1 MEKLLTIIVPCYNE
15 QEVLPLFI
23 EAITPVRKELF
34 EKNELNTEV
43 LFVDDG
49 SSDSTLEL
57 LRSFHEKDESVRYI
71 SFSKNFGK
79 EAGILAGLKN
89 AKGDYAVLM
98 DADLQH
104 PPALLPKMY
113 SELTG
118 ASVSDRTA
126 GNTTDT
132 DAGMSKVLPV
142 NPYDSVAMYRDDRKK
157 EGFFRRHFS
166 SMFFKLMNK
175 LSKLNMVN
183 GATDFRMMNRPM
195 INAIIS
201 MPETNRFSKGIFNWV
216 GFNTKWLP
224 FETGERPAGES
235 KWTFGK
241 LISYSFDALLSF
253 SEVPLKICSWLGIIF
268 CLISFITGLV
278 HFIKTLVF
286 GDPVAGFPTLYL
298 MMLLLG
304 GIVLLFLGIM
314 GQYMAR
320 IYLEIKQRPVY
331 IIKESDD
338 SSGQ

>member
-1 MEKLLTIIVPCYNE
+1 MDKLLTIIVPCFNE

-23 EAITPVRKELF
+23 EAVTPVRKELI
-34 EKNELNTEV
+34 EKHELNTEL
-43 LFVDDG
+43 LFIDDG
-49 SSDSTLEL
+49 SGDRTLEL
-57 LRSFHEKDESVRYI
+57 LRDFHEKDASVRYI

-79 EAGILAGLKN
+79 EAAILAGLKN

-98 DADLQH
+98 DSDLQH
-104 PPALLPKMY
+104 PPALLPQMY
-113 SELTG
+113 SELTNTFSESNPQG
-118 ASVSDRTA
+118 SNKPIPEA
-126 GNTTDT
+126 GLC
-132 DAGMSKVLPV
+132 K
-142 NPYDSVAMYRDDRKK
+142 YDSVAMYRDDRKK

-183 GATDFRMMNRPM
+183 GATDFRMMSRPM

-216 GFNTKWLP
+216 GFNTKWMP

-235 KWTFGK
+235 KWSFGK
-241 LISYSFDALLSF
+241 LISYSFDAILAF

-268 CLISFITGLV
+268 CLVSFLIGIV
-278 HFIKTLVF
+278 HFIKTLIF

-304 GIVLLFLGIM
+304 GIILLFLGIM
-314 GQYMAR
+314 GQYLAR

-331 IIKESDD
+331 IVKESNDNK
-338 SSGQ
+338 ST

>member
-1 MEKLLTIIVPCYNE
+1 MDKLLTIIVPCYNE
-15 QEVLPLFI
+15 QEVLPLFV
-23 EAITPVRKELF
+23 EAITPVRKELI
-34 EKNELNTEV
+34 EKHELNTEL
-43 LFVDDG
+43 LFIDDG
-49 SSDSTLEL
+49 SGDKTLEL
-57 LRSFHEKDESVRYI
+57 LRDFHEKDASVRYI

-79 EAGILAGLKN
+79 EAAILAGLKN

-98 DADLQH
+98 DSDLQH
-104 PPALLPKMY
+104 PPALLPQMY
-113 SELTG
+113 SELTNT
-118 ASVSDRTA
+118 VSGNNLQGSNNPNTKA
-126 GNTTDT
+126 G
-132 DAGMSKVLPV
+132 SYK
-142 NPYDSVAMYRDDRKK
+142 YDSVAMYRDDRKK

-183 GATDFRMMNRPM
+183 GATDFRMMSRPM

-235 KWTFGK
+235 KWSFGK
-241 LISYSFDALLSF
+241 LISYSFDAILAF

-268 CLISFITGLV
+268 CLISFLIGIVHLV
-278 HFIKTLVF
+278 KTLIF

-304 GIVLLFLGIM
+304 GIILLFLGIM
-314 GQYMAR
+314 GQYLAR

-331 IIKESDD
+331 IVKESDNNLNT
-338 SSGQ
+338 

>member
-1 MEKLLTIIVPCYNE
+1 MKKLLTIIVPCYNE
-15 QEVLPLFI
+15 QEVLPLFV
-23 EAITPVRKELF
+23 EAITPVRKKLF
-34 EKNELNTEV
+34 DEYQLNTEL

-49 SSDSTLEL
+49 SSDRTLTL
-57 LRSFHEKDESVRYI
+57 LRDFHTEDKSVRYI

-104 PPALLPKMY
+104 PPELLPKMY

-118 ASVSDRTA
+118 GS
-126 GNTTDT
+126 
-132 DAGMSKVLPV
+132 
-142 NPYDSVAMYRDDRKK
+142 YDSVAMYRDDRKK

-166 SMFFKLMNK
+166 SMFFKLMNR

-235 KWTFGK
+235 KWSFGK

-331 IIKESDD
+331 IVKESDD
-338 SSGQ
+338 SLDR

>member
-1 MEKLLTIIVPCYNE
+1 MDKLLTIIVPCYNE
-15 QEVLPLFI
+15 QEVLPLFV
-23 EAITPVRKELF
+23 EAITPVRKELV
-34 EKNELNTEV
+34 EKHELNTEL
-43 LFVDDG
+43 LFIDDG
-49 SSDSTLEL
+49 SGDRTLEL
-57 LRSFHEKDESVRYI
+57 LRDFHEKDASVRYI

-79 EAGILAGLKN
+79 EAAILAGLKN

-98 DADLQH
+98 DSDLQH
-104 PPALLPKMY
+104 PPALLPQMY
-113 SELTG
+113 SELTNTFSESNPQG
-118 ASVSDRTA
+118 SNKPNSEA
-126 GNTTDT
+126 GLC
-132 DAGMSKVLPV
+132 K
-142 NPYDSVAMYRDDRKK
+142 YDSVAMYRDDRKK

-183 GATDFRMMNRPM
+183 GATDFRMMSRPM

-235 KWTFGK
+235 KWSFGK
-241 LISYSFDALLSF
+241 LISYSFDAILAF

-268 CLISFITGLV
+268 CLISFLIGIVHLV
-278 HFIKTLVF
+278 KTLIF

-304 GIVLLFLGIM
+304 GIILLFLGIM
-314 GQYMAR
+314 GQYLAR

-331 IIKESDD
+331 IVKESDNNLNT
-338 SSGQ
+338 

>member
-1 MEKLLTIIVPCYNE
+1 MDKLLTIIVPCYNE
-15 QEVLPLFI
+15 QEVLPLFV
-23 EAITPVRKELF
+23 EAITPVRKELI
-34 EKNELNTEV
+34 EKHELNTEL
-43 LFVDDG
+43 LFIDDG
-49 SSDSTLEL
+49 SGDKTLEL
-57 LRSFHEKDESVRYI
+57 LRDFHEKDASVRYI

-79 EAGILAGLKN
+79 EAAILAGLKN

-98 DADLQH
+98 DSDLQH
-104 PPALLPKMY
+104 PPALLPQMY
-113 SELTG
+113 SELTNT
-118 ASVSDRTA
+118 VSGNNLQGSNNPNTKA
-126 GNTTDT
+126 G
-132 DAGMSKVLPV
+132 SYK
-142 NPYDSVAMYRDDRKK
+142 YDSVAMYRDDRKK

-183 GATDFRMMNRPM
+183 GATDFRMMSRPM

-216 GFNTKWLP
+216 GFNTKGLP

-235 KWTFGK
+235 KWSFGK
-241 LISYSFDALLSF
+241 LISYSFDAILAF

-268 CLISFITGLV
+268 CLISFLIGIV
-278 HFIKTLVF
+278 HFIKTLIF

-304 GIVLLFLGIM
+304 GIILLFLGIM
-314 GQYMAR
+314 GQYLAR

-331 IIKESDD
+331 IVKESDNNLNT
-338 SSGQ
+338 

>member
-1 MEKLLTIIVPCYNE
+1 MDKLLTIIVPCYNE
-15 QEVLPLFI
+15 QEVLPLFV
-23 EAITPVRKELF
+23 EAITPVRKELV
-34 EKNELNTEV
+34 EKHELNTEL
-43 LFVDDG
+43 LFIDDG
-49 SSDSTLEL
+49 SGDRTLEL
-57 LRSFHEKDESVRYI
+57 LRDFHEKDASVRYI

-79 EAGILAGLKN
+79 EAAILAGLKN

-98 DADLQH
+98 DSDLQH
-104 PPALLPKMY
+104 PPALLPQMY
-113 SELTG
+113 SELTNTFSESNPQG
-118 ASVSDRTA
+118 SNKPNPEA
-126 GNTTDT
+126 GLC
-132 DAGMSKVLPV
+132 K
-142 NPYDSVAMYRDDRKK
+142 YDSVAMYRDDRKK

-183 GATDFRMMNRPM
+183 GATDFRMMSRPM

-235 KWTFGK
+235 KWSFGK
-241 LISYSFDALLSF
+241 LISYSFDAILAF

-268 CLISFITGLV
+268 CLISFLIGIVHLV
-278 HFIKTLVF
+278 KTLIF

-304 GIVLLFLGIM
+304 GIILLFLGIM
-314 GQYMAR
+314 GQYLAR

-331 IIKESDD
+331 IVKESDNNLNT
-338 SSGQ
+338 

>member
-1 MEKLLTIIVPCYNE
+1 MDKLLTIIVPCFNE
-15 QEVLPLFI
+15 QEVLPLFV
-23 EAITPVRKELF
+23 EAVTPVRKELK
-34 EKNELNTEV
+34 EKHELNTEL

-49 SSDSTLEL
+49 STDKTLEI
-57 LRSFHEKDESVRYI
+57 LRDFHARDESIRYV

-89 AKGDYAVLM
+89 TKGDYAVLM

-104 PPALLPKMY
+104 PPELLPLMY
-113 SELTG
+113 NTLTTPD
-118 ASVSDRTA
+118 SDSD
-126 GNTTDT
+126 TT
-132 DAGMSKVLPV
+132 GSG
-142 NPYDSVAMYRDDRKK
+142 PYDSVAMYRDDRKK

-166 SMFFKLMNK
+166 SMFFRLMNR
-175 LSKLNMVN
+175 LSKLNIKN
-183 GATDFRMMNRPM
+183 GATDFRLMNRPM
-195 INAIIS
+195 INAILS

-235 KWTFGK
+235 KWSGGK
-241 LISYSFDALLSF
+241 LLSYSFDAILSF

-268 CLISFITGLV
+268 CLVSFFLGIF
-278 HFIKTLVF
+278 HFIKTIIF

-304 GIVLLFLGIM
+304 GIILLFLGIM
-314 GQYMAR
+314 GQYLAR

-331 IIKESDD
+331 IVKETEDND
-338 SSGQ
+338 PIHQKER

>member
-1 MEKLLTIIVPCYNE
+1 MDKLLTIIVPCFNE

-23 EAITPVRKELF
+23 EAITPVRKELI
-34 EKNELNTEV
+34 EKHELNTEL
-43 LFVDDG
+43 LFIDD
-49 SSDSTLEL
+49 DSGDKTLEL
-57 LRSFHEKDESVRYI
+57 LRDFHENDASVRYI

-79 EAGILAGLKN
+79 EAAILAGLKN

-98 DADLQH
+98 DSDLQH
-104 PPALLPKMY
+104 PPALLPQMY
-113 SELTG
+113 SELTNTFSESNPQG
-118 ASVSDRTA
+118 SNKPNPEA
-126 GNTTDT
+126 GLC
-132 DAGMSKVLPV
+132 K
-142 NPYDSVAMYRDDRKK
+142 YDSVAMYRDDRKK

-183 GATDFRMMNRPM
+183 GATDFRMMSRPM

-216 GFNTKWLP
+216 GFNTKWMP

-235 KWTFGK
+235 KWSFGK
-241 LISYSFDALLSF
+241 LISYSFDAILAF

-268 CLISFITGLV
+268 CLVSFLIDIV
-278 HFIKTLVF
+278 HFIKTLIF

-304 GIVLLFLGIM
+304 GIILLFLGIM
-314 GQYMAR
+314 GQYLAR

-331 IIKESDD
+331 IVKESNDNK
-338 SSGQ
+338 ST

>member
-1 MEKLLTIIVPCYNE
+1 MDKLLTIIVPCFNE

-23 EAITPVRKELF
+23 EAVTPVRKELI
-34 EKNELNTEV
+34 EKHELNTEL
-43 LFVDDG
+43 LFIDDG
-49 SSDSTLEL
+49 SGDKTLEL
-57 LRSFHEKDESVRYI
+57 LRDFHEKDASVRYI

-79 EAGILAGLKN
+79 EAAILAGLKN

-98 DADLQH
+98 DSDLQH
-104 PPALLPKMY
+104 PPALLPQMY
-113 SELTG
+113 SELTNT
-118 ASVSDRTA
+118 VSGNNLQGSNNPNTKA
-126 GNTTDT
+126 G
-132 DAGMSKVLPV
+132 SYK
-142 NPYDSVAMYRDDRKK
+142 YDSVAMYRDDRKK

-183 GATDFRMMNRPM
+183 GATDFRMMSRPM

-235 KWTFGK
+235 KWSFGK
-241 LISYSFDALLSF
+241 LISYSFDAILAF

-268 CLISFITGLV
+268 CLISFLIGIVHLV
-278 HFIKTLVF
+278 KTLIF

-304 GIVLLFLGIM
+304 GIILLFLGIM
-314 GQYMAR
+314 GQYLAR

-331 IIKESDD
+331 IVKESDNNLNT
-338 SSGQ
+338 

>member
-1 MEKLLTIIVPCYNE
+1 MDKLLTIIVPCFNE

-23 EAITPVRKELF
+23 EAITPVRKELI
-34 EKNELNTEV
+34 EKHELNTEL
-43 LFVDDG
+43 LFIDDG
-49 SSDSTLEL
+49 SGDRTLEL
-57 LRSFHEKDESVRYI
+57 LRDFHEKDASVRYI

-79 EAGILAGLKN
+79 EAAILAGLKN

-98 DADLQH
+98 DSDLQH
-104 PPALLPKMY
+104 PPALLPQMY
-113 SELTG
+113 SELTNTFSENNPQG
-118 ASVSDRTA
+118 SNKPNPEA
-126 GNTTDT
+126 GLC
-132 DAGMSKVLPV
+132 K
-142 NPYDSVAMYRDDRKK
+142 YDSVAMYRDDRKK

-183 GATDFRMMNRPM
+183 GATDFRMMSRPM

-216 GFNTKWLP
+216 GFNTKWMP

-235 KWTFGK
+235 KWSFGK
-241 LISYSFDALLSF
+241 LISYSFDAILAF

-268 CLISFITGLV
+268 CLVSFLIGIV
-278 HFIKTLVF
+278 HFIKTLIF

-304 GIVLLFLGIM
+304 GIILLFLGIM
-314 GQYMAR
+314 GQYLAR

-331 IIKESDD
+331 IVKESNDNK
-338 SSGQ
+338 ST

>member
-1 MEKLLTIIVPCYNE
+1 MDKLLTIIVPCYNE
-15 QEVLPLFI
+15 QEVLPLFV
-23 EAITPVRKELF
+23 EAITPVRKELV
-34 EKNELNTEV
+34 EKHELNTEL
-43 LFVDDG
+43 LFIDDG
-49 SSDSTLEL
+49 SGDRTLEL
-57 LRSFHEKDESVRYI
+57 LRNFHEKDASVRYI

-79 EAGILAGLKN
+79 EAAILAGLKN

-98 DADLQH
+98 DSDLQH
-104 PPALLPKMY
+104 PPALLPQMY
-113 SELTG
+113 SELTNTFSESNPQG
-118 ASVSDRTA
+118 SNKPNPEA
-126 GNTTDT
+126 GLC
-132 DAGMSKVLPV
+132 K
-142 NPYDSVAMYRDDRKK
+142 YDSVAMYRDDRKK

-183 GATDFRMMNRPM
+183 GATDFRMMSRPM

-216 GFNTKWLP
+216 GFNTKWMP

-235 KWTFGK
+235 KWSFGK
-241 LISYSFDALLSF
+241 LISYSFDAILAF

-268 CLISFITGLV
+268 CLVSFLIGIV
-278 HFIKTLVF
+278 HFIKTLIF

-304 GIVLLFLGIM
+304 GIILLFLGIM
-314 GQYMAR
+314 GQYLAR

-331 IIKESDD
+331 IVKESDNNLNT
-338 SSGQ
+338 

>member
-1 MEKLLTIIVPCYNE
+1 M
-15 QEVLPLFI
+15 PLFV
-23 EAITPVRKELF
+23 EAITPVRKELV
-34 EKNELNTEV
+34 EKHELNTEL
-43 LFVDDG
+43 LFIDDG
-49 SSDSTLEL
+49 SGDRTLEL
-57 LRSFHEKDESVRYI
+57 LRDFHEKDASVRYI

-79 EAGILAGLKN
+79 EAAILAGLKN

-98 DADLQH
+98 DSDLQH
-104 PPALLPKMY
+104 PPALLPQMY
-113 SELTG
+113 SELTNTFSESNPQG
-118 ASVSDRTA
+118 SNKPNPEA
-126 GNTTDT
+126 GLC
-132 DAGMSKVLPV
+132 K
-142 NPYDSVAMYRDDRKK
+142 YDSVALYRDDRKK

-183 GATDFRMMNRPM
+183 GATDFRMMSRPM

-235 KWTFGK
+235 KWSFGK
-241 LISYSFDALLSF
+241 LISYSFDAILAF

-268 CLISFITGLV
+268 CLISFLIGIVHLV
-278 HFIKTLVF
+278 KTLIF

-304 GIVLLFLGIM
+304 GIILLFLGIM
-314 GQYMAR
+314 GQYLAR

-331 IIKESDD
+331 IVKESDNNLNT
-338 SSGQ
+338 

>member
-1 MEKLLTIIVPCYNE
+1 MDKLLTIIVPCFNE
-15 QEVLPLFI
+15 QKVLPLFI
-23 EAITPVRKELF
+23 EAITPVRKELI
-34 EKNELNTEV
+34 EKHELNTEL
-43 LFVDDG
+43 LFIDDG
-49 SSDSTLEL
+49 SGDKTLEL
-57 LRSFHEKDESVRYI
+57 LRDFHENDASVRYI

-79 EAGILAGLKN
+79 EAAILAGLKN

-98 DADLQH
+98 DSDLQH
-104 PPALLPKMY
+104 PPALLPQMY
-113 SELTG
+113 SALTNTFSESNPQG
-118 ASVSDRTA
+118 SNKPNPEA
-126 GNTTDT
+126 GLC
-132 DAGMSKVLPV
+132 K
-142 NPYDSVAMYRDDRKK
+142 YDSVAMYRDGRKK

-183 GATDFRMMNRPM
+183 GATDFRMMSRPM

-216 GFNTKWLP
+216 GFNTKWMP

-235 KWTFGK
+235 KWSFGK
-241 LISYSFDALLSF
+241 LISYSFDAILAF

-268 CLISFITGLV
+268 CLVSFLIGIV
-278 HFIKTLVF
+278 HFIKTLIF

-304 GIVLLFLGIM
+304 GIILLFLGIM
-314 GQYMAR
+314 GQYLAR

-331 IIKESDD
+331 IVKESNDNK
-338 SSGQ
+338 ST

>member
-1 MEKLLTIIVPCYNE
+1 MDKLLTIIVPCYNE
-15 QEVLPLFI
+15 QEVLPLFV
-23 EAITPVRKELF
+23 EAITPVRKELI
-34 EKNELNTEV
+34 EKHELNTEL
-43 LFVDDG
+43 LFIDDG
-49 SSDSTLEL
+49 SGDKTLEL
-57 LRSFHEKDESVRYI
+57 LRDFHEKDASVRYI

-79 EAGILAGLKN
+79 EAAILAGLKN

-98 DADLQH
+98 DSDLQH
-104 PPALLPKMY
+104 PPALLPQMY
-113 SELTG
+113 SELTNT
-118 ASVSDRTA
+118 VSGNNLQGSNNPNTKA
-126 GNTTDT
+126 G
-132 DAGMSKVLPV
+132 SYK
-142 NPYDSVAMYRDDRKK
+142 YDSVAMYRDDRKK

-183 GATDFRMMNRPM
+183 GATDFRMMSRPM

-216 GFNTKWLP
+216 GFNTKWMP

-235 KWTFGK
+235 KWSFGK
-241 LISYSFDALLSF
+241 LISYSFDAILAF

-268 CLISFITGLV
+268 CLISFLIGIVHLV
-278 HFIKTLVF
+278 KTLIF

-304 GIVLLFLGIM
+304 GIILLFLGIM
-314 GQYMAR
+314 GQYLAR

-331 IIKESDD
+331 IVKESDNNLNT
-338 SSGQ
+338 

>member
-1 MEKLLTIIVPCYNE
+1 MDKLLTIIVPCYNE
-15 QEVLPLFI
+15 QEVLPLFV
-23 EAITPVRKELF
+23 EAITPVRKELV
-34 EKNELNTEV
+34 EKHELNTEL
-43 LFVDDG
+43 LFIDDG
-49 SSDSTLEL
+49 SGDKTLEL
-57 LRSFHEKDESVRYI
+57 LRDFHEKDASVRYI

-79 EAGILAGLKN
+79 EAAILAGLKN

-98 DADLQH
+98 DSDLQH
-104 PPALLPKMY
+104 PPALLPQMY
-113 SELTG
+113 SELTNTFSESNPQG
-118 ASVSDRTA
+118 SNKPNPEA
-126 GNTTDT
+126 GLC
-132 DAGMSKVLPV
+132 K
-142 NPYDSVAMYRDDRKK
+142 YDSVAMYRDDRKK

-235 KWTFGK
+235 KWSFGK
-241 LISYSFDALLSF
+241 LISYSFDAILAF

-268 CLISFITGLV
+268 CLISFLIGIVHLV
-278 HFIKTLVF
+278 KTLIF

-304 GIVLLFLGIM
+304 GIILLFLGIM
-314 GQYMAR
+314 GQYLAR

-331 IIKESDD
+331 IVKESDNNLNT
-338 SSGQ
+338 

>member
-1 MEKLLTIIVPCYNE
+1 M
-15 QEVLPLFI
+15 LPLFV
-23 EAITPVRKELF
+23 EAITPVRKKLF
-34 EKNELNTEV
+34 DEYQLNTEL

-49 SSDSTLEL
+49 SSDRTLTL
-57 LRSFHEKDESVRYI
+57 LRDFHTKDESVRYI

-104 PPALLPKMY
+104 PPELLPQMY

-118 ASVSDRTA
+118 GS
-126 GNTTDT
+126 
-132 DAGMSKVLPV
+132 
-142 NPYDSVAMYRDDRKK
+142 YDSVAMYRDDRKK

-235 KWTFGK
+235 KWSFGK

-331 IIKESDD
+331 IIKESDETPD
-338 SSGQ
+338 EK

>member
-1 MEKLLTIIVPCYNE
+1 MDKLLTIIVPCFNE

-23 EAITPVRKELF
+23 EAITPVRKELI
-34 EKNELNTEV
+34 EKHELNTEL
-43 LFVDDG
+43 LFIDDG
-49 SSDSTLEL
+49 SGDRTLEL
-57 LRSFHEKDESVRYI
+57 LRDFHEKDASVRYI

-79 EAGILAGLKN
+79 EAAILAGLKN

-98 DADLQH
+98 DSDLQH
-104 PPALLPKMY
+104 PPTLLPQMY
-113 SELTG
+113 SELTNT
-118 ASVSDRTA
+118 VSGNNLQGSNNPNTKA
-126 GNTTDT
+126 G
-132 DAGMSKVLPV
+132 SYK
-142 NPYDSVAMYRDDRKK
+142 YDSVAMYRDDRKK

-183 GATDFRMMNRPM
+183 GATDFRMMSRPM

-216 GFNTKWLP
+216 GFNTKWMP

-235 KWTFGK
+235 KWSFGK
-241 LISYSFDALLSF
+241 LISYSFDAILAF

-268 CLISFITGLV
+268 CLVSFLIGIV
-278 HFIKTLVF
+278 HFIKTLIF

-304 GIVLLFLGIM
+304 GIILLFLGIM
-314 GQYMAR
+314 GQYLAR

-331 IIKESDD
+331 IVKESNDNK
-338 SSGQ
+338 ST

>member
-1 MEKLLTIIVPCYNE
+1 MDKLLTIIVPCYNE
-15 QEVLPLFI
+15 QEVLPLFV
-23 EAITPVRKELF
+23 EAITPVRKELV
-34 EKNELNTEV
+34 EKHELNTEL
-43 LFVDDG
+43 LFIDDG
-49 SSDSTLEL
+49 SGDKTLEL
-57 LRSFHEKDESVRYI
+57 LRAFHDKDTSVRYI

-79 EAGILAGLKN
+79 EAAILAGLKN

-98 DADLQH
+98 DSDLQH
-104 PPALLPKMY
+104 PPALLPQMY
-113 SELTG
+113 SELTNTFSESNPQG
-118 ASVSDRTA
+118 SNKPNPEA
-126 GNTTDT
+126 GLC
-132 DAGMSKVLPV
+132 K
-142 NPYDSVAMYRDDRKK
+142 YDSVAMYRDDRKK

-195 INAIIS
+195 INAVIS

-235 KWTFGK
+235 KWSFGK
-241 LISYSFDALLSF
+241 LISYSFDAILAF

-268 CLISFITGLV
+268 CLISFLIGIVHLV
-278 HFIKTLVF
+278 KTLIF

-304 GIVLLFLGIM
+304 GIILLFLGIM
-314 GQYMAR
+314 GQYLAR

-331 IIKESDD
+331 IVKESDNNLNT
-338 SSGQ
+338 

>member
-1 MEKLLTIIVPCYNE
+1 MDKLLTIIVPCFNE

-23 EAITPVRKELF
+23 EAVTPVRNELAQ
-34 EKNELNTEV
+34 KHELNTEL
-43 LFVDDG
+43 LFIDDG
-49 SSDSTLEL
+49 SGDKTLEL
-57 LRSFHEKDESVRYI
+57 LRAFHDKDTSVRYI

-79 EAGILAGLKN
+79 EAAILAGLKN
-89 AKGDYAVLM
+89 ANGDYAVLM

-104 PPALLPKMY
+104 PPVLLTQMYEALTAVSDSTDGNNAQKAN
-113 SELTG
+113 STLTG
-118 ASVSDRTA
+118 A
-126 GNTTDT
+126 
-132 DAGMSKVLPV
+132 
-142 NPYDSVAMYRDDRKK
+142 YDSVAMYRDDRKK

-195 INAIIS
+195 INAVIS

-235 KWTFGK
+235 KWSFGK
-241 LISYSFDALLSF
+241 LISYSFDAILAF

-268 CLISFITGLV
+268 CLISFLIGIVHLV
-278 HFIKTLVF
+278 KTLIF

-304 GIVLLFLGIM
+304 GIILLFLGIM
-314 GQYMAR
+314 GQYLAR

-331 IIKESDD
+331 IVKESDNNLNT
-338 SSGQ
+338 

>member
-1 MEKLLTIIVPCYNE
+1 MDKLLTIIVPCFNE

-23 EAITPVRKELF
+23 EAITPVRKELI
-34 EKNELNTEV
+34 EKHELNTEL
-43 LFVDDG
+43 LFIDDG
-49 SSDSTLEL
+49 SGDKTLEL
-57 LRSFHEKDESVRYI
+57 LRDFHEKDASVRYI

-79 EAGILAGLKN
+79 EAAILAGLKN

-98 DADLQH
+98 DSDLQH
-104 PPALLPKMY
+104 PPALLPQMY
-113 SELTG
+113 SELTNIFSG
-118 ASVSDRTA
+118 SNPQGSNKPNPEA
-126 GNTTDT
+126 GLC
-132 DAGMSKVLPV
+132 K
-142 NPYDSVAMYRDDRKK
+142 YDSVAMYRDDRKK

-183 GATDFRMMNRPM
+183 GATDFRMMSRPM

-216 GFNTKWLP
+216 GFNTKWMP

-235 KWTFGK
+235 KWSFGK
-241 LISYSFDALLSF
+241 LISYSFDAILAF

-268 CLISFITGLV
+268 CLVSFLIGIV
-278 HFIKTLVF
+278 HFIKTLIF

-304 GIVLLFLGIM
+304 GIILLFLGIM
-314 GQYMAR
+314 GQYLAR

-331 IIKESDD
+331 IVKESNDNK
-338 SSGQ
+338 ST

>member
-1 MEKLLTIIVPCYNE
+1 MDKLLTIIVPCYNE
-15 QEVLPLFI
+15 QEVLPLFV
-23 EAITPVRKELF
+23 EAITPVRKELV
-34 EKNELNTEV
+34 EKHKLNTEL
-43 LFVDDG
+43 LFIDDG
-49 SSDSTLEL
+49 SDDRTLEL
-57 LRSFHEKDESVRYI
+57 LRDFHEKDASVRYI

-79 EAGILAGLKN
+79 EAAILAGLKN

-98 DADLQH
+98 DSDLQH
-104 PPALLPKMY
+104 PPALLPQMY
-113 SELTG
+113 SELTNTFSESNPQG
-118 ASVSDRTA
+118 SNKPNPEA
-126 GNTTDT
+126 GLC
-132 DAGMSKVLPV
+132 K
-142 NPYDSVAMYRDDRKK
+142 YDSVAMYRDDRKK

-183 GATDFRMMNRPM
+183 GATDFRMMSRPM

-216 GFNTKWLP
+216 GFNTKWMP

-235 KWTFGK
+235 KWSFGK
-241 LISYSFDALLSF
+241 LISYSFDAILAF

-268 CLISFITGLV
+268 CLVSFLIGIV
-278 HFIKTLVF
+278 HFIKTLIF

-304 GIVLLFLGIM
+304 GIILLFLGIM
-314 GQYMAR
+314 GQYLAR

-331 IIKESDD
+331 IVKESDNNLNT
-338 SSGQ
+338 

>member
-1 MEKLLTIIVPCYNE
+1 MDKLLTIIVPCYNE
-15 QEVLPLFI
+15 QEVLPLFV
-23 EAITPVRKELF
+23 EAITPVRKELV
-34 EKNELNTEV
+34 EKHELNTEL
-43 LFVDDG
+43 LFIDDG
-49 SSDSTLEL
+49 SGDKTLEL
-57 LRSFHEKDESVRYI
+57 LRDFHEKDASVRYI

-79 EAGILAGLKN
+79 EAAILAGLKN

-98 DADLQH
+98 DSDLQH
-104 PPALLPKMY
+104 PPALLPQMY
-113 SELTG
+113 SELTNTF
-118 ASVSDRTA
+118 SESNPQESNKPNPEA
-126 GNTTDT
+126 GLC
-132 DAGMSKVLPV
+132 K
-142 NPYDSVAMYRDDRKK
+142 YDSVAMYRDDRKK

-183 GATDFRMMNRPM
+183 GATDFRMMSRPM

-216 GFNTKWLP
+216 GFNTKWMP

-235 KWTFGK
+235 KWSFGK
-241 LISYSFDALLSF
+241 LISYSFDAILAF

-268 CLISFITGLV
+268 CLVSFIIGIV
-278 HFIKTLVF
+278 HFIKTLIF

-304 GIVLLFLGIM
+304 GIILLFLGIM
-314 GQYMAR
+314 GQYLAR

-331 IIKESDD
+331 IVKESNDNKNN
-338 SSGQ
+338 

>member
-1 MEKLLTIIVPCYNE
+1 MDKLLTIIVPCFNE

-23 EAITPVRKELF
+23 EAITPVRKELI
-34 EKNELNTEV
+34 EKHELNTEL
-43 LFVDDG
+43 LFIDDG
-49 SSDSTLEL
+49 SGDKTLEL
-57 LRSFHEKDESVRYI
+57 LRDFHENDASVRYI

-79 EAGILAGLKN
+79 EAAILAGLKN

-98 DADLQH
+98 DSDLQH
-104 PPALLPKMY
+104 PPALLPQMY
-113 SELTG
+113 AELTNTFSESNPQG
-118 ASVSDRTA
+118 SNKPNPEA
-126 GNTTDT
+126 GLC
-132 DAGMSKVLPV
+132 K
-142 NPYDSVAMYRDDRKK
+142 YDSVAMYRDDRKK

-183 GATDFRMMNRPM
+183 GATDFRMMSRPM

-216 GFNTKWLP
+216 GFNTKWMP

-235 KWTFGK
+235 KWSFGK
-241 LISYSFDALLSF
+241 LISYSFDAILAF

-268 CLISFITGLV
+268 CLVSFLIGIV
-278 HFIKTLVF
+278 HFIKTLIF

-304 GIVLLFLGIM
+304 GIILLFLGIM
-314 GQYMAR
+314 GQYLAR

-331 IIKESDD
+331 IVKESNDNK
-338 SSGQ
+338 ST

>member
-1 MEKLLTIIVPCYNE
+1 MDKLLTIIVPCFNE

-23 EAITPVRKELF
+23 EAVTPVRKELI
-34 EKNELNTEV
+34 EKHELNTEL
-43 LFVDDG
+43 LFIDDG
-49 SSDSTLEL
+49 SGDRTLEL
-57 LRSFHEKDESVRYI
+57 LRDFHEKDASVRYI

-79 EAGILAGLKN
+79 EAAILAGLKN

-98 DADLQH
+98 DSDLQH
-104 PPALLPKMY
+104 PPALLPQMY
-113 SELTG
+113 SELTNTFSESNPQG
-118 ASVSDRTA
+118 SNKPNPEA
-126 GNTTDT
+126 GLC
-132 DAGMSKVLPV
+132 K
-142 NPYDSVAMYRDDRKK
+142 YDSVAMYRDDRKK

-183 GATDFRMMNRPM
+183 GATDFRMMSRPM

-216 GFNTKWLP
+216 GFNTKWMP

-235 KWTFGK
+235 KWSFGK
-241 LISYSFDALLSF
+241 LISYSFDAILAF

-268 CLISFITGLV
+268 CLVSFLIGIV
-278 HFIKTLVF
+278 HFIKTLIF

-304 GIVLLFLGIM
+304 GIILLFLGIM
-314 GQYMAR
+314 GQYLAR

-331 IIKESDD
+331 IVKESDNNLNT
-338 SSGQ
+338 

>member
-1 MEKLLTIIVPCYNE
+1 MDKLLTIIVPCFNE

-23 EAITPVRKELF
+23 EAITPVRKELI
-34 EKNELNTEV
+34 EKHELNTEL
-43 LFVDDG
+43 LFIDDG
-49 SSDSTLEL
+49 SGDKTLEL
-57 LRSFHEKDESVRYI
+57 LRDFHEKDASVRYI

-79 EAGILAGLKN
+79 EAAILAGLKN

-98 DADLQH
+98 DSDLQH
-104 PPALLPKMY
+104 PPTLLPQMY
-113 SELTG
+113 SELT
-118 ASVSDRTA
+118 
-126 GNTTDT
+126 NTF
-132 DAGMSKVLPV
+132 SES
-142 NPYDSVAMYRDDRKK
+142 NPQGSNKPNPEVGLCKYDSVAMYRDDRKK

-183 GATDFRMMNRPM
+183 GATDFRMMSRPM

-216 GFNTKWLP
+216 GFNTKWTP

-235 KWTFGK
+235 KWSFGK
-241 LISYSFDALLSF
+241 LISYSFDAILAF

-268 CLISFITGLV
+268 CLVSFLIGIV
-278 HFIKTLVF
+278 HFIKTLIF

-304 GIVLLFLGIM
+304 GIILLFLGIM
-314 GQYMAR
+314 GQYLAR

-331 IIKESDD
+331 IVKESNDNK
-338 SSGQ
+338 SN

>member
-1 MEKLLTIIVPCYNE
+1 MNKLLTIIVPCYNE
-15 QEVLPLFI
+15 QEVLPLFM
-23 EAITPVRKELF
+23 EAINPVIEELAG
-34 EKNELNTEV
+34 KMELSTEL
-43 LFVDDG
+43 LFIDDG
-49 SSDSTLEL
+49 STDKTLEIL
-57 LRSFHEKDESVRYI
+57 KEYHTLGTADSDEHVSIKPSQPRNNEVCKNIRYI
-71 SFSKNFGK
+71 SFSRNFGK
-79 EAGILAGLKN
+79 EAAILAGLKN

-104 PPALLPKMY
+104 PPALLPQMY
-113 SELTG
+113 SELIG
-118 ASVSDRTA
+118 SYQA
-126 GNTTDT
+126 
-132 DAGMSKVLPV
+132 L
-142 NPYDSVAMYRDDRKK
+142 DSVAMYRDDRKK

-166 SMFFKLMNK
+166 SIFFRLLNK
-175 LSKLNMVN
+175 LSKLNLVN

-235 KWTFGK
+235 KWSSGK
-241 LISYSFDALLSF
+241 LISYSFDAILAF

-268 CLISFITGLV
+268 CLVSFLIGIV
-278 HFIKTLVF
+278 HFIKTIIF

-304 GIVLLFLGIM
+304 GIILLFLGIM
-314 GQYMAR
+314 GQYLAR

-331 IIKESDD
+331 IIKES
-338 SSGQ
+338 GGE

>member
-1 MEKLLTIIVPCYNE
+1 MDKLLTIIVPCFNE

-23 EAITPVRKELF
+23 EAITPVRKELI
-34 EKNELNTEV
+34 EKHELNTEL
-43 LFVDDG
+43 LFIDDG
-49 SSDSTLEL
+49 SGDKTLEL
-57 LRSFHEKDESVRYI
+57 LRDFHEKDASVRYI

-79 EAGILAGLKN
+79 EAAILAGLKN

-98 DADLQH
+98 DSDLQH
-104 PPALLPKMY
+104 PPALLPQMY
-113 SELTG
+113 SELTNTFSG
-118 ASVSDRTA
+118 SNPQGSNKPNPEA
-126 GNTTDT
+126 GLC
-132 DAGMSKVLPV
+132 K
-142 NPYDSVAMYRDDRKK
+142 YDSVAMYRDDRKK

-183 GATDFRMMNRPM
+183 GATDFRMMSRPM

-216 GFNTKWLP
+216 GFNTKWMP

-235 KWTFGK
+235 KWSFGK
-241 LISYSFDALLSF
+241 LISYSFDAILAF

-268 CLISFITGLV
+268 CLVSFLIGIV
-278 HFIKTLVF
+278 HFIKTLIF

-304 GIVLLFLGIM
+304 GIILLFLGIM
-314 GQYMAR
+314 GQYLAR

-331 IIKESDD
+331 IVKESNDNK
-338 SSGQ
+338 ST